1 MENYFNSV
9 REIYH
14 NYSRLRDELSSLEK
28 QANELSTLQIKISK
42 ELEDTRKAEKILINK
57 IEESL
62 GRALTQDDLIQIIKS
77 DEEQNFLFTTDNH
90 NTMVS

>member
-1 MENYFNSV
+1 MENYFNDV
-9 REIYH
+9 RSIYH

-28 QANELSTLQIKISK
+28 QATELSNLQIKISK
-42 ELEDTRKAEKILINK
+42 ELEDTRKAEKTLINK

-77 DEEQNFLFTTDNH
+77 DEEQNFLFSTNNH
-90 NTMVS
+90 DIMDQ